1 MRSASN
7 IRIAIFVFVLVCL
20 SASCVWAAAPAPS
33 QQNAKRE
40 AEVKEFVIE
49 PNHEG
54 IVAKAK
60 KEGKVRVLSSLEPRV
75 FSPMI
80 ASFKKKYPF
89 IEAEMTEI
97 TGTEAAQRFLLDV
110 KGGGNPD
117 ADLIHVSSDF
127 YEEWR
132 PFGKKFDILGM
143 AQNGVL
149 SVPPKMVDPQ
159 NRNIV
164 GLGHVLFVAAYNR
177 NLITADK
184 VPGTWA
190 EFLKPE
196 LKERKFVVDIRPQL
210 YAVFASCP
218 DQGLG
223 EEWMASYADKIR
235 AQNPVWLRGHML
247 ALTSMIAGE
256 YALHSGAYYSNY
268 LRAQEKDPQ
277 KVLEYKV
284 IEPAPVSIMEPEMVL
299 GSARHPYAALLFLEH
314 EASPEGQAIIDKYE
328 PSKASIHSPGSA
340 VAKAIEGKK
349 VCLMSYESYLQT
361 SKRMEMALKAFGFPR
376 SEKK

>member
-7 IRIAIFVFVLVCL
+7 RRIAIFVFMLFCL

-40 AEVKEFVIE
+40 AEVKEFVVE

-60 KEGKVRVLSSLEPRV
+60 KEGKVRVMSSLEPRV

-117 ADLIHVSSDF
+117 VDLIHVSSDF

-164 GLGHVLFVAAYNR
+164 GL
-177 NLITADK
+177 
-184 VPGTWA
+184 
-190 EFLKPE
+190 
-196 LKERKFVVDIRPQL
+196 
-210 YAVFASCP
+210 
-218 DQGLG
+218 
-223 EEWMASYADKIR
+223 
-235 AQNPVWLRGHML
+235 
-247 ALTSMIAGE
+247 
-256 YALHSGAYYSNY
+256 
-268 LRAQEKDPQ
+268 
-277 KVLEYKV
+277 
-284 IEPAPVSIMEPEMVL
+284 
-299 GSARHPYAALLFLEH
+299 
-314 EASPEGQAIIDKYE
+314 
-328 PSKASIHSPGSA
+328 
-340 VAKAIEGKK
+340 
-349 VCLMSYESYLQT
+349 
-361 SKRMEMALKAFGFPR
+361 
-376 SEKK
+376 